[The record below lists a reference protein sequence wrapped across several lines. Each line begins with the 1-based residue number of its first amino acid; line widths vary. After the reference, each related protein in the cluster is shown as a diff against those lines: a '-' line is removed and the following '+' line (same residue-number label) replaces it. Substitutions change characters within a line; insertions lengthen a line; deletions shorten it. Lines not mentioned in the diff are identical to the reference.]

1 MKGNTDVECRM
12 NWGIRLRR
20 REAFKHKEK
29 NKLDSFLGWAC
40 LGERKIQRHLNER
53 SFKHLRQEMTM
64 IKGSN

>member
-53 SFKHLRQEMTM
+53 SFKH
-64 IKGSN
+64 